1 MHASSYRKMQH
12 FVDAYLAGATSL
24 PLRILDFG
32 SQQVNPVSLTY
43 RTLLDRS
50 PWTYI
55 GLDIADGHNV
65 TIKVDDAYDWSE
77 VASDS
82 VDVVVSGQA
91 FEHVEFFWASA
102 FEIGRVLKPGGLLM
116 LIAPS
121 GGYEHRFP
129 LDCWRYYTDGMR
141 ALTAY
146 LRFELVD
153 AYTDWGNEVW
163 EDSVV
168 VMRKPI
174 TDLAGTQEFAR
185 RSAMQRA
192 LLAPGAELP
201 AVEVPTSVPAAS
213 ELPAPIPGTLTELL
227 RHLTPA
233 EKVKGRAM
241 WLGERMAGVR
251 GRRIASELRGRLD
264 RSRRASAVEE
274 PS

>member
-1 MHASSYRKMQH
+1 MHASSYRKMEL
-12 FVDAYLAGATSL
+12 FVETYLASASTV

-43 RTLLDRS
+43 RTLLDRE
-50 PWTYI
+50 PWTYV
-55 GLDIADGHNV
+55 GLDIAEGHNV
-65 TIKVDDAYDWSE
+65 SIKVDDAYHWTE

-141 ALTAY
+141 ALAAY
-146 LRFELVD
+146 LRFELID

-163 EDSVV
+163 EDSVLV
-168 VMRKPI
+168 ARKPVA
-174 TDLAGTQEFAR
+174 DLAASREFAVR
-185 RSAMQRA
+185 AAMQRA
-192 LLAPGAELP
+192 LLAPGAEMPRVEP
-201 AVEVPTSVPAAS
+201 ATTIPEPSLVPA
-213 ELPAPIPGTLTELL
+213 PVPGTLTARL
-227 RHLTPA
+227 RQLTPS
-233 EKVKGRAM
+233 ERVKGRMM
-241 WLGERMAGVR
+241 WFGERMAGPR
-251 GRRIASELRGRLD
+251 GRRLASELRRRVD
-264 RSRRASAVEE
+264 RSRRDPEERSA
-274 PS
+274 

>member
-1 MHASSYRKMQH
+1 MHASSYRKMEL
-12 FVDAYLAGATSL
+12 FVETYLASSAHL

-55 GLDIADGHNV
+55 GLDIAAGHNV
-65 TIKVDDAYDWSE
+65 SVQVENPYDWRE
-77 VASDS
+77 VPSDS
-82 VDVVVSGQA
+82 VDVVVTGQA

-141 ALTAY
+141 ALTKY
-146 LRFELVD
+146 LRFELID
-153 AYTDWGNEVW
+153 AHTDWGNEVW
-163 EDSVV
+163 EDSVA

-174 TDLAGTQEFAR
+174 MNLAEAHQFAV

-192 LLAPGAELP
+192 LLADGAMLP
-201 AVEVPTSVPAAS
+201 DVPVPTELAEPSAIPVP
-213 ELPAPIPGTLTELL
+213 LPGRLTAKLGDHTPIE
-227 RHLTPA
+227 RI
-233 EKVKGRAM
+233 KGRAM
-241 WLGERMAGVR
+241 WLGERMAGQR
-251 GRRIASELRGRLD
+251 GRHLASQVRRRLD
-264 RSRRASAVEE
+264 PARQAPE
-274 PS
+274 